1 MDQGP
6 SPDLTRLLKQ
16 WGKGDRDAL
25 ERLMPLVYE
34 RLRLIAG
41 NYLKGERKG
50 HTLESTALVHEAFLR
65 LIDQRGVDWQ
75 NRAHFFGIASQMMRR
90 ILVDHARKRRAA
102 KRDGVEFRL
111 SVAERLFPVAGRE
124 PDLLALDDAIDALA
138 ALDADQA
145 RVVEL
150 RYFGGLTIE
159 ETAEAMGT
167 SPATVKREWSTAKL
181 WLGRQI
187 RKGRPAEA

>member
-75 NRAHFFGIASQMMRR
+75 NRTHFFGIASQMMRR

-187 RKGRPAEA
+187 RKSPAEA